1 MNTQPTAPGEDAR
14 NVNRRRFIAGTG
26 ATLGLTLLTPKLA
39 FGAEANTEIR
49 IGLIGCGG
57 RGKWIANLFRK
68 QGGYKLV
75 AVADYFQNRV
85 DSVGEEFQVAAER
98 RFTGLSG
105 YKRLLEQPLD
115 AVVIQSPPYF
125 HPEQAAAAVAAG
137 KHVYLAKPVAVDVP
151 GSQSVAASGT
161 KATQNKLCFLVDYQM
176 PTLPLFQDAVAQI
189 KKGEL
194 GTIVSAEAS
203 YQTGL
208 VGEAADRARRT
219 DPANAELRLRAWVT
233 DRALSGDVITEQN
246 VHAIDMACRLL
257 DAAPLRAYGTGGKK
271 RDFVGDCWD
280 HFSVIFDFPNQVTTT
295 FSSKQVGFGFDDI
308 MCRVYGT
315 IGMADLHYAGQSL
328 IKSKENGNSVS
339 APNLYTTGAEANIA
353 AFHEAISKHDFANL
367 TVAPGVRTNLTAI
380 LGRTAAYRNRVVTWE
395 EMMRANEPLTANL
408 QGLKA

>member
-1 MNTQPTAPGEDAR
+1 MNNQPESAGDFSRT
-14 NVNRRRFIAGTG
+14 VNRRHFLASSG
-26 ATLGLTLLTPKLA
+26 ATLGLGLLTPQLA
-39 FGAEANTEIR
+39 FSANADTAIK

-68 QGGYKLV
+68 HGGYQLV

-85 DSVGEEFQVAAER
+85 DAVGDEFQITAEH

-105 YKRLLEQPLD
+105 YKRLLEEKFD
-115 AVVIQSPPYF
+115 AVIIQSPPYF

-208 VGEAADRARRT
+208 VSEAVDRARQADRT
-219 DPANAELRLRAWVT
+219 NPELRLRAWVT

-246 VHAIDMACRLL
+246 VHAIDMVCRLL
-257 DAAPLRAYGTGGKK
+257 DTAPLRAYGTGGKK

-280 HFSVIFDFPNQVTTT
+280 HFSVIFDFPNQITTT

-315 IGMADLHYAGQSL
+315 NGMADLHYAGQSL
-328 IKSKENGNSVS
+328 IKSKEYGNAVT
-339 APNLYTTGAEANIA
+339 APNLYTSGAEANIA
-353 AFHEAISKHDFANL
+353 AFHEAISKRDFTNL

-380 LGRTAAYRNRVVTWE
+380 LGRTAAYRNSVVTWE
-395 EMMRANEPLTANL
+395 EMMRANEPLTASL

>member
-1 MNTQPTAPGEDAR
+1 MNTQPTAPGDDAR
-14 NVNRRRFIAGTG
+14 SVNRRRFITGTS

-39 FGAEANTEIR
+39 FGAEANSAIN

-68 QGGYKLV
+68 HGGYKLV

-85 DSVGEEFQVAAER
+85 DSVGDEFQVGAER

-176 PTLPLFQDAVAQI
+176 PTLPLFQDVVAQI
-189 KKGEL
+189 KQGEL

-208 VGEAADRARRT
+208 VGEAADQARRA
-219 DPANAELRLRAWVT
+219 DPANPELRLRAWVT
-233 DRALSGDVITEQN
+233 DRVLSGDVITEQN

-315 IGMADLHYAGQSL
+315 NGMADLHYAGQSL
-328 IKSKENGNSVS
+328 IKSKDYGNAIT
-339 APNLYTTGAEANIA
+339 APNLYTTGTEANIA
-353 AFHEAISKHDFANL
+353 TFQEAISKRDFANL

-380 LGRTAAYRNRVVTWE
+380 LGRTAAYRNSVVTWE
-395 EMMRANEPLTANL
+395 EMMRANEPLTASL

>member
-1 MNTQPTAPGEDAR
+1 MNTQPTASGDDSR

-39 FGAEANTEIR
+39 FGAEANTTIN

-57 RGKWIANLFRK
+57 RGKWIANLFGK
-68 QGGYKLV
+68 HGGYKLV
-75 AVADYFQNRV
+75 AVADYFQDRV
-85 DSVGEEFQVAAER
+85 DSVGDAFEVAATN

-105 YKRLLEQPLD
+105 YKRLLEQKLD
-115 AVVIQSPPYF
+115 AVVIITPPYF
-125 HPEQAAAAVAAG
+125 HPEQAAAAVSAG

-151 GSQSVAASGT
+151 GCQSIAASAA
-161 KATQNKLCFLVDYQM
+161 KATQKKLSFLVDFQM

-208 VGEAADRARRT
+208 VGEAADRERRA
-219 DPANAELRLRAWVT
+219 DPANPELRLRAWVT
-233 DRALSGDVITEQN
+233 DRALSGDIITEQN

-257 DAAPLRAYGTGGKK
+257 DAAPLRAYGTGGKT

-280 HFSVIFDFPNQVTTT
+280 HFSVIFDFPNQITTT

-308 MCRVYGT
+308 VCRVYGT
-315 IGMADLHYAGQSL
+315 NGMADLHYAGSSL
-328 IKSKENGNSVS
+328 IKSREYGNAVI
-339 APNLYTTGAEANIA
+339 APNLYTTGTEANIA
-353 AFHEAISKHDFANL
+353 SFHDAISKRDFANL

-380 LGRTAAYRNRVVTWE
+380 LGRTAAYRNSVVTWE
-395 EMMRANEPLTANL
+395 EMIRANEPFTANL